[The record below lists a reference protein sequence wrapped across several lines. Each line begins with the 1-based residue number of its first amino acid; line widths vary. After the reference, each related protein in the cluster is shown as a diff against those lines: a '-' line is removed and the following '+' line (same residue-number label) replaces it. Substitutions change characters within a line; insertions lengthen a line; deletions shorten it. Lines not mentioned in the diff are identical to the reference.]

1 MTPNGSGAINAVQI
15 DAVAQTIQWSGGSA
29 PSAGSSGKDIY
40 TFTILKTGSGTTDY
54 EVFGAATNY
63 AIENIMK
70 IFIKEAPLL
79 GLQGSGEVLV
89 S

>member
-63 AIENIMK
+63 A
-70 IFIKEAPLL
+70 
-79 GLQGSGEVLV
+79 
-89 S
+89 